1 MAMTVSLAIALA
13 ALAIWLYLIFAR
25 GFFWRAAVRDDWDAP
40 APAAWPAVTAVIP
53 ARDEADVIGTSIA
66 SLLRQSYPGT
76 FTVILVDDQSR
87 DGTAEV
93 AKRTADEAGAADR
106 LTVLSGRPLPDGW
119 TGKLWAVQQGVAHAE
134 AGAPRYLLLTDAD
147 IAYTPDA
154 LQRLVA
160 HAEGRGL
167 VLASLMAKLRCE
179 SLAERGLIP
188 AFIFFFEML
197 YPFAWVNRPERA
209 TAGAAGGCM
218 LVRRDA
224 LREAGGIEA
233 IRAEL
238 IDDCALARRL
248 KARGPIWLALTDRVM
263 SLRPYPHV
271 GDIRRM
277 VARSAYCQLQYSP
290 LLLAG
295 TVAGMGLTYLAAP
308 LLALFATGWPQALG
322 ALVWLMMAVAF
333 QPVLQFYRVSPLWG
347 AALPGIALAY
357 LAFTL
362 DSAYQHARGRGGLW
376 KGRVQARPSG
386 T

>member
-1 MAMTVSLAIALA
+1 MTASLAIALA
-13 ALAIWLYLIFAR
+13 TLAAWLYLILAR
-25 GFFWRAAVRDDWDAP
+25 GLFWRAAVRDDWGAP
-40 APAAWPAVTAVIP
+40 APLHWPNVTAVVP
-53 ARDEADVIGTSIA
+53 ARDEADVIGESLA
-66 SLLRQSYPGT
+66 SLLRQDYPGV
-76 FTVILVDDQSR
+76 FKVILIDDQSR

-93 AKRTADEAGAADR
+93 AKRAAAAAGAIDR
-106 LTVLSGRPLPDGW
+106 LTVLSGRPLPAGW
-119 TGKLWAVQQGVAHAE
+119 TGKLWAMKQGVEDAE
-134 AGAPRYLLLTDAD
+134 AGEPLYLLLTDAD
-147 IAYTPDA
+147 IAYAPDA
-154 LQRLVA
+154 LRRLVA

-179 SLAERGLIP
+179 SLAERGLVP

-209 TAGAAGGCM
+209 TAAAAGGCM

-224 LREAGGIEA
+224 LHAAGGLDA
-233 IRAEL
+233 IRGDL

-248 KARGPIWLALTDRVM
+248 KARGPIWLALTDRVR
-263 SLRPYPHV
+263 SLRPYPQL

-277 VARSAYCQLQYSP
+277 VARSAYCQLHYSR

-295 TVAGMGLTYLAAP
+295 TVAGMGITYLAAP
-308 LLALFATGWPQALG
+308 LLALFSTGWPQGLG
-322 ALVWLMMAVAF
+322 ALVWLTMALAF
-333 QPVLQFYRVSPLWG
+333 QPILQFYRVSPWWG

-376 KGRVQARPSG
+376 KGRVQAKASE

>member
-1 MAMTVSLAIALA
+1 
-13 ALAIWLYLIFAR
+13 
-25 GFFWRAAVRDDWDAP
+25 
-40 APAAWPAVTAVIP
+40 
-53 ARDEADVIGTSIA
+53 
-66 SLLRQSYPGT
+66 
-76 FTVILVDDQSR
+76 
-87 DGTAEV
+87 
-93 AKRTADEAGAADR
+93 
-106 LTVLSGRPLPDGW
+106 
-119 TGKLWAVQQGVAHAE
+119 
-134 AGAPRYLLLTDAD
+134 
-147 IAYTPDA
+147 
-154 LQRLVA
+154 
-160 HAEGRGL
+160 
-167 VLASLMAKLRCE
+167 
-179 SLAERGLIP
+179 
-188 AFIFFFEML
+188 
-197 YPFAWVNRPERA
+197 
-209 TAGAAGGCM
+209 
-218 LVRRDA
+218 
-224 LREAGGIEA
+224 
-233 IRAEL
+233 
-238 IDDCALARRL
+238 
-248 KARGPIWLALTDRVM
+248 M

>member
-1 MAMTVSLAIALA
+1 MT
-13 ALAIWLYLIFAR
+13 
-25 GFFWRAAVRDDWDAP
+25 RAGTAP
-40 APAAWPAVTAVIP
+40 ARSP
-53 ARDEADVIGTSIA
+53 AR
-66 SLLRQSYPGT
+66 
-76 FTVILVDDQSR
+76 
-87 DGTAEV
+87 TA
-93 AKRTADEAGAADR
+93 AEAGAADR
-106 LTVLSGRPLPDGW
+106 LTVLSGRPLPAGW
-119 TGKLWAVQQGVAHAE
+119 TGKLWAIKQGVEHAE
-134 AGAPRYLLLTDAD
+134 ASEPRYLLLTDAD
-147 IAYTPDA
+147 IAYAPDT
-154 LQRLVA
+154 LRRLVA

-224 LREAGGIEA
+224 LRAAGDIDA

-238 IDDCALARRL
+238 IDDCALARKL
-248 KARGPIWLALTDRVM
+248 KARGPIWLALTERVT
-263 SLRPYPHV
+263 SLRPYPRL

-295 TVAGMGLTYLAAP
+295 TVAGMGITYLAAP

-322 ALVWLMMAVAF
+322 VLVWLTMALAF
-333 QPVLQFYRVSPLWG
+333 QPILQFYRVSPWWG
-347 AALPGIALAY
+347 AALPGIALVY

-362 DSAYQHARGRGGLW
+362 NSAYQHARGRGGLW
-376 KGRVQARPSG
+376 KGRVQAKATG

>member
-1 MAMTVSLAIALA
+1 V
-13 ALAIWLYLIFAR
+13 
-25 GFFWRAAVRDDWDAP
+25 
-40 APAAWPAVTAVIP
+40 
-53 ARDEADVIGTSIA
+53 
-66 SLLRQSYPGT
+66 
-76 FTVILVDDQSR
+76 
-87 DGTAEV
+87 
-93 AKRTADEAGAADR
+93 
-106 LTVLSGRPLPDGW
+106 
-119 TGKLWAVQQGVAHAE
+119 H
-134 AGAPRYLLLTDAD
+134 
-147 IAYTPDA
+147 
-154 LQRLVA
+154 
-160 HAEGRGL
+160 
-167 VLASLMAKLRCE
+167 
-179 SLAERGLIP
+179 IP
-188 AFIFFFEML
+188 AFIYYFEML
-197 YPFAWVNRPERA
+197 YPFAWVNRPDHPM
-209 TAGAAGGCM
+209 AGAAGGCM

-263 SLRPYPHV
+263 SLRPYPNV

-290 LLLAG
+290 WLLAG

-308 LLALFATGWPQALG
+308 LLALFASGWPQALG

-347 AALPGIALAY
+347 VALPGIALAY

-376 KGRVQARPSG
+376 KGRVQARRSR

>member
-1 MAMTVSLAIALA
+1 M
-13 ALAIWLYLIFAR
+13 
-25 GFFWRAAVRDDWDAP
+25 
-40 APAAWPAVTAVIP
+40 
-53 ARDEADVIGTSIA
+53 
-66 SLLRQSYPGT
+66 
-76 FTVILVDDQSR
+76 
-87 DGTAEV
+87 
-93 AKRTADEAGAADR
+93 
-106 LTVLSGRPLPDGW
+106 
-119 TGKLWAVQQGVAHAE
+119 
-134 AGAPRYLLLTDAD
+134 
-147 IAYTPDA
+147 
-154 LQRLVA
+154 
-160 HAEGRGL
+160 
-167 VLASLMAKLRCE
+167 LASLMAKLRCE

-218 LVRRDA
+218 LVRREA
-224 LREAGGIEA
+224 LRAAGGIDA

-248 KARGPIWLALTDRVM
+248 KARGPIWLALTDRVT
-263 SLRPYPHV
+263 SLRPYPQL

-295 TVAGMGLTYLAAP
+295 TVAGMGITYLAAP

-322 ALVWLMMAVAF
+322 ALVWLTMALAF
-333 QPVLQFYRVSPLWG
+333 QPILQFYRVSPWWG

-376 KGRVQARPSG
+376 KGRVQAKA
-386 T
+386 TET

>member
-1 MAMTVSLAIALA
+1 MTVSLAIALA
-13 ALAIWLYLIFAR
+13 AFAIWLYLIYAR
-25 GFFWRAAVRDDWDAP
+25 GSFWRARVRDDWEAP
-40 APAAWPAVTAVIP
+40 APAAWPAVTAAIP
-53 ARDEADVIGTSIA
+53 ARDEADVIDAGLA
-66 SLLRQSYPGT
+66 SLLRQDYPGA
-76 FTVILVDDQSR
+76 FNVIVVDDQSR

-93 AKRTADEAGAADR
+93 AKRTAAAVGAADR
-106 LTVLSGRPLPDGW
+106 LTVLSGQPLPEGW
-119 TGKLWAVQQGVAHAE
+119 TGKLWAVQQGVEHAE
-134 AGAPRYLLLTDAD
+134 ASAPRYLLLTDAD
-147 IAYTPDA
+147 IAYGPDA
-154 LQRLVA
+154 LRRLVA
-160 HAEGRGL
+160 HAEGREL

-308 LLALFATGWPQALG
+308 LLTLFSSGWPQALG
-322 ALVWLMMAVAF
+322 ALVWLMMAMAF
-333 QPVLQFYRVSPLWG
+333 QPILQFYRVSPWWG
-347 AALPGIALAY
+347 IALPVIALAY

-376 KGRVQARPSG
+376 KGRVQAKAPG